1 MRQASWYQSH
11 NIRILG
17 LERGLA
23 WKLARLSINRDCLSS
38 RKLLGVTDMEFL
50 DLNKLKDRI
59 IFDQI
64 IEGNIEIQPCQF
76 QGNEQ
81 KCPKFELANDAI
93 NSNECSTQALLGSET
108 LFCELLPVLGA

>member
-1 MRQASWYQSH
+1 V
-11 NIRILG
+11 
-17 LERGLA
+17 
-23 WKLARLSINRDCLSS
+23 K
-38 RKLLGVTDMEFL
+38 TFL
-50 DLNKLKDRI
+50 DLNKLKDQK

-64 IEGNIEIQPCQF
+64 IQGNIEIEPCQF

-93 NSNECSTQALLGSET
+93 NSNECSTQASLGSET